1 MGIKKDLDY
10 RLYVQREEGF
20 IRSDY
25 RNELRQ
31 YNRIKNGDVEG
42 TRDRYKIARAGFKD
56 GWGKLSDDPLRN
68 AQYHLVAS
76 AAVISRICIDGG
88 MEMNAAYTLSD
99 IYINKADEARSPEE
113 VIDILGDMQIDYAT
127 RMRDLKRTNAINLHI
142 RRTVD
147 YIYDNLDKP
156 ITLTELAER
165 EELNPE
171 YLSRLFMKE
180 TGKKIGEFIAEAKI
194 KSAQYMLC
202 HTDYSILDVALS
214 LGYASQSSFTKAFTS
229 YSGVSPK
236 KYRDQNTT
244 KVL

>member
-1 MGIKKDLDY
+1 
-10 RLYVQREEGF
+10 
-20 IRSDY
+20 
-25 RNELRQ
+25 
-31 YNRIKNGDVEG
+31 
-42 TRDRYKIARAGFKD
+42 
-56 GWGKLSDDPLRN
+56 
-68 AQYHLVAS
+68 
-76 AAVISRICIDGG
+76 
-88 MEMNAAYTLSD
+88 
-99 IYINKADEARSPEE
+99 
-113 VIDILGDMQIDYAT
+113 
-127 RMRDLKRTNAINLHI
+127 
-142 RRTVD
+142 
-147 YIYDNLDKP
+147 LDKP

-236 KYRDQNTT
+236 KYRDRNTT